1 MSSIGQ
7 NPELGALVPRNIPLK
22 GGDHYI
28 APVNIKNDAEES
40 NQLYNDHS
48 HHQHSATAK
57 IMFYNASAGN
67 YLLVRMMYLIYFWE
81 KNVLEPGASRIDL
94 KQMATAN
101 FTTKPPMLMM

>member
-1 MSSIGQ
+1 
-7 NPELGALVPRNIPLK
+7 
-22 GGDHYI
+22 
-28 APVNIKNDAEES
+28 
-40 NQLYNDHS
+40 
-48 HHQHSATAK
+48 
-57 IMFYNASAGN
+57 MFYNASAGN